1 MIDLPVGAFRSVL
14 NSQLSRGKVLLTQIV
29 FPEGPLFKRMILLN
43 NNFSEE
49 DIYYLLTTSR
59 VGFYVK
65 YGNREPQK
73 GNYIYII
80 KGGTP
85 INSNEPMI
93 IDCREV
99 YDIKKEKLVE
109 NYKSKMLR
117 YLGDMPEEIMTKID
131 KIISASRLIS
141 QKIKIHI
148 IPNHT

>member
-29 FPEGPLFKRMILLN
+29 FPEGPLFKRMVLLN

-49 DIYYLLTTSR
+49 DIYYFLTTSKI
-59 VGFYVK
+59 GYYAK
-65 YGNREPQK
+65 DGNREPQK
-73 GNYIYII
+73 GNYIYVK

-99 YDIKKEKLVE
+99 SDIKKEKLVE

-117 YLGDMPEEIMTKID
+117 YLGNMPKEIMTEID
-131 KIISASRLIS
+131 TIISVSRLIS
-141 QKIKIHI
+141 PKIKNHI
-148 IPNHT
+148 IPNHA

>member
-14 NSQLSRGKVLLTQIV
+14 NSQLARGKVLLTQIV

-59 VGFYVK
+59 VGYYAT

-85 INSNEPMI
+85 INPNEPMV

-99 YDIKKEKLVE
+99 YSIKKEKLIE
-109 NYKSKMLR
+109 NYKNKMLK
-117 YLGDMPEEIMTKID
+117 YLDDMPEEIMTKID

-141 QKIKIHI
+141 PIIKTHI
-148 IPNHT
+148 IPNYT

>member
-14 NSQLSRGKVLLTQIV
+14 NSQLARGKVLLTQIV

-49 DIYYLLTTSR
+49 NIYYLLTTSK
-59 VGFYVK
+59 VGYYAK

-73 GNYIYII
+73 GNYIYIK

-93 IDCREV
+93 INCREV
-99 YDIKKEKLVE
+99 YIIKKEKLIE
-109 NYKSKMLR
+109 NYKNKMLR
-117 YLGDMPEEIMTKID
+117 YLDDMPEEIMTKID
-131 KIISASRLIS
+131 KIISASKLIS
-141 QKIKIHI
+141 LKIKTHI
-148 IPNHT
+148 IPNYI